1 MVCLRLIFSFSLSF
15 FLLLFVVS
23 SLGISPA
30 LKNID
35 FYPGAEVNIT
45 YTALSD
51 DPEKVLDVSMGGD
64 FAQYATSSVSTVK
77 GTTSFLI
84 TLKFPMSAEPGNH
97 YLSVSLSER
106 PSESEFIGTAVQI
119 GGILTVIVPYPGLY
133 GELKLSLPDGNVN
146 DQIPVELRVINRG
159 DQILHLKYISIDF
172 ISSGGYV
179 ARTLN
184 FTPVDISSP
193 GDRYFRKYLDAK
205 GLDAGN
211 YLGVARVSYGDVVR
225 EVNQSFRIG
234 SLFVN
239 ITNYTDSIVSGG
251 IQKFYVSLE
260 NLWNSPNYG
269 VYVDVNISNNIGEH
283 YFFRTPSVDLNPWE
297 KKTVESYFDTENLL
311 GIYKVILNA
320 SYGGKSTAVYGSLL
334 VSKKS
339 NIIIYYVVAL
349 FAVLLLVLIYFI
361 VKHFSRSK
369 KK

>member
-1 MVCLRLIFSFSLSF
+1 M
-15 FLLLFVVS
+15 
-23 SLGISPA
+23 
-30 LKNID
+30 
-35 FYPGAEVNIT
+35 
-45 YTALSD
+45 
-51 DPEKVLDVSMGGD
+51 
-64 FAQYATSSVSTVK
+64 QYSSVSADTIH
-77 GTTSFLI
+77 GAGSFVLNI
-84 TLKFPMSAEPGNH
+84 RLPSSMSEPGEH
-97 YLSVSLSER
+97 TVSVSIKER
-106 PSESEFIGTAVQI
+106 PSEEAFINTLVEVGS
-119 GGILTVIVPYPGLY
+119 VIKVFSPYPGLY
-133 GELKLSLPDGNVN
+133 GELSLSVPNGNIN
-146 DQIPVELRVINRG
+146 DKIPVELHVINRG
-159 DQILHLKYISIDF
+159 EQMLNLNSVYVDF